1 MAGAPAPSA
10 RQGFLAGITRNI
22 VLLGFVSLFTDL
34 SSQAVFPLLPLFMT
48 SVLGAGAVAVGA
60 VEGAAETTA
69 SLLKVASGYWSD
81 GVRRRKHFVL
91 LGYSLS
97 ALTKP
102 LFALASAWP
111 FVLVVRIV
119 ERIGK
124 GVRDAP
130 RDAIVAE
137 SCAPEVRGKAYGFHR
152 AMDGTGSLLG
162 ALAAALL
169 LPLLGYR
176 KLFLVAFLPGILAVG
191 AILPV
196 KDAPAPEEKGE
207 KQRISILRLP
217 GALKLFLL
225 IAGLFSLGHFGYA
238 FLLLKAKGIG
248 LADTSALWLYIL
260 YYAVYSLCSTPL
272 GMLSDRI
279 GRKPLLLGSY
289 LLFGAAALALLFSS
303 TPVHLIAAFALYGV
317 FFAMNDGSQRAFA
330 VDLAPKE
337 MRATALGA
345 LHTATGI
352 AALPGGL
359 IAGLLWES
367 IGPQATFLYGA
378 VLAALTALLFIVFV
392 VVRKSHEPAAS

>member
-1 MAGAPAPSA
+1 MAAPSG
-10 RQGFLAGITRNI
+10 RRGFLAGITRNI
-22 VLLGFVSLFTDL
+22 ILLGVVSLFTDL

-81 GVRRRKHFVL
+81 KVRRRKPFVL

-102 LFALASAWP
+102 LFALAAAWP
-111 FVLVVRIV
+111 FVLAVRVV

-124 GVRDAP
+124 GLRDAP

-152 AMDGTGSLLG
+152 AMDGTGSILG
-162 ALAAALL
+162 ALVAALL
-169 LPLLGYR
+169 LPLWGYR
-176 KLFLVAFLPGILAVG
+176 KLFLLAFLPGILAVS

-196 KDAPAPEEKGE
+196 READGKGNRGQ
-207 KQRISILRLP
+207 QRVSILRLP

-225 IAGLFSLGHFGYA
+225 VAGLFSLGNFGYA
-238 FLLLKAKGIG
+238 FLLLKAKNIG

-260 YYAVYSLCSTPL
+260 YYVVYSLCSTPL

-279 GRKPLLLGSY
+279 GRRPVLLGSY
-289 LLFGAAALALLFSS
+289 LLFGVAALVLLFSS
-303 TPVHLIAAFALYGV
+303 TQAHLIAAFALYGV
-317 FFAMNDGSQRAFA
+317 FFAMNDGSQRAFV

-345 LHTATGI
+345 LHTATGL

-359 IAGLLWES
+359 LAGLLWDT
-367 IGPQATFLYGA
+367 IGPGATFTYGLC
-378 VLAALTALLFIVFV
+378 LALVSVALFLL
-392 VVRKSHEPAAS
+392 VRMER